1 MKITD
6 YIKNTN
12 KTLFSYEII
21 PPFRGG
27 SIDKVFK
34 LVEELMPYDPP
45 FIDLTSRSA
54 ESYYQDDGRGNLIE
68 HIINKLIVYEPFL
81 ITVEA
86 GKKPLSPKSV

>member
-6 YIKNTN
+6 YIKKTN

-68 HIINKLIVYEPFL
+68 HIRRKRPGTIGISAAIKNKFN
-81 ITVEA
+81 VESL
-86 GKKPLSPKSV
+86 K